1 MKHTP
6 ETDAI
11 ILAHGPNKDAMR
23 AAMRRAG
30 YDITRRAAESR
41 WRFLTI
47 KDNHEGQ
54 ANLGSDR
61 PSVP

>member
-6 ETDAI
+6 ASDAVI
-11 ILAHGPNKDAMR
+11 RAHGPNKDAMR

-41 WRFLTI
+41 WRYLT
-47 KDNHEGQ
+47 G
-54 ANLGSDR
+54 ANKEKS
-61 PSVP
+61 

>member
-6 ETDAI
+6 ASDAI
-11 ILAHGPNKDAMR
+11 IRANGPNKDAMR

-41 WRFLTI
+41 WRYLT
-47 KDNHEGQ
+47 G
-54 ANLGSDR
+54 ANKEKSR
-61 PSVP
+61 